1 MTKLYV
7 FDLDSTLADIEH
19 RMHFITQP
27 EGWITDFQ
35 GHFKPDWK
43 SFFDTCVNDKPIQWA
58 IDLLRLVSRHGTV
71 LILTGRNADVEGQ
84 TRDWL
89 CVHNVLYDYLIMRPV
104 DDHAPDDFLK
114 PKLLEKFLRDK
125 DYQVQFIVDD
135 RKRVVEAYRKL
146 GYNVLQCANG
156 DY

>member
-1 MTKLYV
+1 MRNLYV

-35 GHFKPDWK
+35 GHFKPDWN
-43 SFFDTCVNDKPIQWA
+43 SFFNACVEDRPIKWA
-58 IDLLRLVSRHGTV
+58 IDLLNKMRHYGDTV
-71 LILTGRNADVEGQ
+71 ILTGRNAEVESQ
-84 TRDWL
+84 TRKWL
-89 CVHNVLYDYLIMRPV
+89 NLHEVLFDYLIMRPI

-114 PKLLEKFLRDK
+114 PKLLEKFMRDK

-135 RKRVVEAYRKL
+135 RTRVVEAFRKQ
-146 GYNVLQCANG
+146 GFPVLQCAKG